1 MVELQVTVRLGFGL
15 SFGLWVESRQLEDGV
30 HLERRR
36 VGEGV
41 RNRLREIEVAIDRT
55 EGDKVFWRCYI
66 QNLIL
71 FYIELNFHIAKF

>member
-15 SFGLWVESRQLEDGV
+15 SFSLWVERRQLKDGV
-30 HLERRR
+30 HLERTR

-41 RNRLREIEVAIDRT
+41 LNRLRETEVVTNRI
-55 EGDKVFWRCYI
+55 EGDKVFWRRYI

-71 FYIELNFHIAKF
+71 FCIELNYHIAKF